1 MVVQNHADTAAQTIL
16 RNIAPVMKP
25 GARILLNNIILPD
38 PGTTG
43 LREEALDRAKSMFM
57 MQAMNGADRGEEEVR
72 ELVEGCGA
80 GLTVQEVVR
89 RQGSALG
96 LIIVEKKKI

>member
-1 MVVQNHADTAAQTIL
+1 
-16 RNIAPVMKP
+16 MKP

-38 PGTTG
+38 PRTSE

-57 MQAMNGADRGEEEVR
+57 MQAMNGADRGEQEFR
-72 ELVEGCGA
+72 ELVAGCEA
-80 GLTVQEVVR
+80 GLTVQKVVK

-96 LIIVEKKKI
+96 LIIVEKKEI